1 MAYCEHCDH
10 CNAELMDGT
19 NIRKVRKSQGIT
31 MRRMA
36 ADLGVSVLYI
46 SDVELNRRPVF
57 VSRAIG
63 AKIADYLGLR
73 AA

>member
-1 MAYCEHCDH
+1 MAYCELCDH
-10 CNAELMDGT
+10 CNTELMDGA
-19 NIRKVRKSQGIT
+19 NIRKVRKAHGIT

-36 ADLGVSVLYI
+36 ADLGVSVPYI

-57 VSRAIG
+57 VSRAVG